1 MRIRTLNL
9 HQQQCCG
16 AGAGRSRYFLVGA
29 GAGVKM
35 WRQKHVFY
43 YFLTYFYMK
52 RSRSRWQKSTVPGA
66 EAGRKRTG
74 STTRPAVRILIR
86 IRIQGVEKRPER
98 KIWFNKKLQ
107 GNFQQQLLPESGSVS
122 FKLGIRADPDLH
134 HWFRLWF
141 QWYLKARKMKVG
153 TVPDYL

>member
-1 MRIRTLNL
+1 MWIRKRCNEDPDPESAPAAVLRS
-9 HQQQCCG
+9 
-16 AGAGRSRYFLVGA
+16 RSRYFLV

-43 YFLTYFYMK
+43 YFLTYFLWK
-52 RSRSRWQKSTVPGA
+52 GAGACEKKVPGA
-66 EAGRKRTG
+66 GAGRKRTG

-86 IRIQGVEKRPER
+86 IRIQGVENRPER

-141 QWYLKARKMKVG
+141 QWYLKARKMQVG